1 MEGPSSL
8 CILPSYGLNYH
19 TVQLKVP
26 LSFKVSMRFCVV
38 QTFSVISV
46 FLSPEII
53 VHPRVYNKCRV
64 VHHFLLSRN
73 AFSSQLSLLLIASYW
88 SLSGVVPPSL
98 LIHFIFT
105 KQTCLQYLSWQIVKE
120 DEGGNLIADLPFR
133 TKKRQLMTKKCI
145 HNRNVG
151 IWTSLQH
158 VHHLFSAMDLTW
170 IHILFSRRLP
180 CVRPDSVKHII
191 SVFFS
196 SYNAKHICYCN
207 RLFEEHDSV
216 LSKLCDCIISISKS
230 GLKTCSIW
238 TLSHLVWSIT

>member
-8 CILPSYGLNYH
+8 CVLPSYGLNYH

-73 AFSSQLSLLLIASYW
+73 TFFHSSPFCSSPLIDLFLVLYPLHFWSILSSQSRHVCSIYLDRLS
-88 SLSGVVPPSL
+88 
-98 LIHFIFT
+98 
-105 KQTCLQYLSWQIVKE
+105 KRMR
-120 DEGGNLIADLPFR
+120 GGNLIADLPFG
-133 TKKRQLMTKKCI
+133 TKKKPADDKKKCI
-145 HNRNVG
+145 HDRNVG
-151 IWTSLQH
+151 IGTSLQH

-170 IHILFSRRLP
+170 IHILLYRRLP

-191 SVFFS
+191 SVFFHPIMQNIPAIARD
-196 SYNAKHICYCN
+196 YLQTVWLYHLYLKVRFKNLQYDGQFHI
-207 RLFEEHDSV
+207 
-216 LSKLCDCIISISKS
+216 
-230 GLKTCSIW
+230 
-238 TLSHLVWSIT
+238 

>member
-1 MEGPSSL
+1 MFIINAELFIIFFFHVMLFLHSSPFCSSPL
-8 CILPSYGLNYH
+8 IDLFLALYPLHFWSIL
-19 TVQLKVP
+19 
-26 LSFKVSMRFCVV
+26 
-38 QTFSVISV
+38 
-46 FLSPEII
+46 
-53 VHPRVYNKCRV
+53 
-64 VHHFLLSRN
+64 
-73 AFSSQLSLLLIASYW
+73 SSQSRHVCSIYLDRLS
-88 SLSGVVPPSL
+88 
-98 LIHFIFT
+98 
-105 KQTCLQYLSWQIVKE
+105 KRMR
-120 DEGGNLIADLPFR
+120 GGNLIADLPFG
-133 TKKRQLMTKKCI
+133 TKKSQLMTKKCI

-216 LSKLCDCIISISKS
+216 LSKLCDCIISI
-230 GLKTCSIW
+230 
-238 TLSHLVWSIT
+238 